1 MTTISVSIPNDARDY
16 LERRARVHGIT
27 LPVLIK
33 KAIAVY
39 AAAAIEHERREPRK
53 LPDDCPKFTRQNTR
67 RWAVLPSVQERI
79 RRPV

>member
-39 AAAAIEHERREPRK
+39 AAAIEHERREPRK
-53 LPDDCPKFTRQNTR
+53 VTR
-67 RWAVLPSVQERI
+67 
-79 RRPV
+79 